1 MGKRGRFRAVF
12 TLVLILFMSTIRPFV
27 IPASGAETSQP
38 SANQNPPLEVINQKL
53 EEIARQ
59 KNIPSV
65 ILKAIAFQESTWKQW
80 TSEGKVVLGGSDPHP
95 AIGIM
100 QVATYNDADTL
111 TIQRLK
117 DDLDFN
123 ITKGAD
129 LLNEKWNRVPK
140 IGDGERNKL
149 ENWYFAVWAYNSWSE
164 KNNPRALA
172 ASTAASGSGLPTG
185 SGTLPG
191 SNLPSAPGSSAVP
204 RAYQDKVWDLAAQ
217 PPDFLSR
224 FIKASEITKIDSALL
239 PAQGVPSASVSWETP
254 QPVHLGDL
262 AQAAQAVQVKR
273 FAGSDRIDTAVS
285 QALTGW
291 PQGASSVVLARA
303 DDFPDALAGV
313 PLAAELDAPVLLTSP
328 GILDKRVKNALQTL
342 SPQKVYLLGGEGA
355 LSSEISLQ
363 LQTMGWGQD
372 RQVRL
377 TGTDRY
383 GTAAAISK
391 ALKLPASSVVLT
403 TGENFPDALS
413 IAAIAGREKMPVLL
427 VGKSEL
433 PQATLEALQKLNPA
447 TIYLIGG
454 ESVVSEKV
462 YTQAQESLRL
472 PAGSMIRL
480 GGADRYETMAKVAE
494 FFKVETKKL
503 TFATGE
509 DYPDALSGAAFSVHQ
524 NSSLI
529 LIPRTSLTQYPS
541 LSSLLSQKLQ
551 GANSAYI
558 FGGEGAIST
567 DRAQELSSLGNRA
580 WEPQS

>member
-1 MGKRGRFRAVF
+1 MLRRGRLGAVF
-12 TLVLILFMSTIRPFV
+12 TLILMLFMSGMRPFV
-27 IPASGAETSQP
+27 TRAFGEESLK
-38 SANQNPPLEVINQKL
+38 QNPPFEVINQKL

-65 ILKAIAFQESTWKQW
+65 ILKAIAFKESSWKQW

-123 ITKGAD
+123 IAKGAD
-129 LLNEKWNRVPK
+129 LLNEKWNMVPK
-140 IGDGERNKL
+140 IGDGDRNKL

-164 KNNPRALA
+164 KNNPRVLA
-172 ASTAASGSGLPTG
+172 VSAAASGTSLPVG

-191 SNLPSAPGSSAVP
+191 TNLPSGSGSSPVVQ
-204 RAYQDKVWDLAAQ
+204 AYQDKVWALAAQ
-217 PPDFLSR
+217 PQDFLSR
-224 FIKASEITKIDSALL
+224 FIKAVEITKIDSALL
-239 PAQGVPSASVSWETP
+239 PPQGVPSASVSWDTP
-254 QPVHLGDL
+254 QPVHVGDL

-313 PLAAELDAPVLLTSP
+313 PLAAELDAPVLLTSS
-328 GILDKRVKNALQTL
+328 GILDKRVANALQTL

-355 LSSEISLQ
+355 LSPKISSQ
-363 LQTMGWGQD
+363 LETMGWGQD

-391 ALKLPASSVVLT
+391 ALKLPARSVVLT

-433 PQATLEALQKLNPA
+433 PQATIEALQKLSPT

-462 YTQAQESLRL
+462 STLAQESLRL
-472 PAGSMIRL
+472 PLGSMIRL

-494 FFKVETKKL
+494 FFKVETNKL

-529 LIPRTSLTQYPS
+529 LIPRISLTQYPS

-567 DRAQELSSLGNRA
+567 DREQELSSLGNRA